1 MINCINWIVKY
12 DKLLVYKEYIYWN
25 FFQVFKE
32 IKKLIVVVI
41 VEYFK
46 IGRCYNYKIYK
57 NGMSC
62 YEKLVKGNIRIRL
75 KGLLGRFKQYNI
87 YSR

>member
-12 DKLLVYKEYIYWN
+12 DKLLVNQGYIFWN
-25 FFQVFKE
+25 FFQIFKE

-46 IGRCYNYKIYK
+46 IGRCYNYKFYK
-57 NGMSC
+57 DGMSC
-62 YEKLVKGNIRIRL
+62 Y
-75 KGLLGRFKQYNI
+75 
-87 YSR
+87 